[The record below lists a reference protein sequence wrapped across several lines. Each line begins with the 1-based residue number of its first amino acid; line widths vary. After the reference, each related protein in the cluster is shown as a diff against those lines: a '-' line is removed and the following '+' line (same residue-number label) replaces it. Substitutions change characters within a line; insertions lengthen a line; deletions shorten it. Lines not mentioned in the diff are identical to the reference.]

1 MWAPL
6 FHYHRGTTCSVKIL
20 QKFKIPAERGSI
32 CQVPLCNLLFLKF
45 WGMPR
50 TVFLDT
56 KLEFGLL
63 GIKRHDLKDK
73 IFLCVLKSGC
83 IESHCLLVLVFPQ
96 EFPQQHSGC
105 SVGEPSSAFWG
116 SHGTT
121 SEEDYSYTYEL
132 LISPPGNSENRRC
145 VYYQAS

>member
-1 MWAPL
+1 
-6 FHYHRGTTCSVKIL
+6 
-20 QKFKIPAERGSI
+20 
-32 CQVPLCNLLFLKF
+32 
-45 WGMPR
+45 MPR

-105 SVGEPSSAFWG
+105 SVGERSSAFWG
-116 SHGTT
+116 SHGMT

-132 LISPPGNSENRRC
+132 LISPPGNSEIPGDAYNFLNSSCFKNVFQDISWNTFRE
-145 VYYQAS
+145 